1 MHTIKRLGLFAT
13 AGVALAISSCSTG
26 GRSPSGFLSNYSQ
39 LDGGYGTADAVSS
52 YVKPGAD
59 LKKYDSVLIDP
70 VTTVVATPGIS
81 PEVSGQLA
89 AYLTESLRG
98 RLGAEMKLASV
109 PGPTTLRVRTALTDV
124 VEGGAAGKPVK
135 TVHTAPG
142 AGLSGTL
149 GSAEVAGFVS
159 NVSFEGEILDS
170 VTGERLCA
178 LADHRIGAKREAT
191 AATTW
196 AGVRSAIHQGVVKLQ
211 ERFTAVRGR

>member
-1 MHTIKRLGLFAT
+1 MHTITRLGLLAT
-13 AGVALAISSCSTG
+13 AGAALAISSCSTG
-26 GRSPSGFLSNYSQ
+26 GRSPSGFLSDFSQ

-52 YVKPGAD
+52 YVKQGAH
-59 LKKYDSVLIDP
+59 LEKYDSVIIDP

-81 PEVSGQLA
+81 PEVSSQLA
-89 AYLTESLRG
+89 AYLTESLRE
-98 RLGAEMKLASV
+98 RLGANMKLATV

-135 TVHTAPG
+135 TVHGAPG
-142 AGLSGTL
+142 AGLTGTL

-170 VTGERLCA
+170 VTGERLSA

-196 AGVRSAIHQGVVKLQ
+196 PGVRSAIHQGVVKLQ
-211 ERFTAVRGR
+211 ERFSVVRAR